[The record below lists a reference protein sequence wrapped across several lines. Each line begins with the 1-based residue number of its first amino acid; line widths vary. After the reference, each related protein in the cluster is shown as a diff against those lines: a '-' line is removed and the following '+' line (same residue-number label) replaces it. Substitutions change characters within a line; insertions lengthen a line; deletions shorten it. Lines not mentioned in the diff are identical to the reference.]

1 MADDVVIALVEGD
14 HFPLDGMKFKS
25 LIEES
30 SRGKLQYMRE
40 WDLCSLFLQGRQ
52 HVRWDR
58 NLRNYVSQ
66 RRKPGRRTVTI
77 NMVLNI
83 YRNLL
88 ARLSMAYPSMTVL
101 PGSDSVEDIVKAE
114 ASETALKWYWHSGS
128 VKEVLYDM
136 LEWLLLTGNAGL
148 LTYYDPDDKEIRTKA
163 VSPYDLF
170 FEPGVTSVS
179 ESRWCAIRHTV
190 AKSEL
195 AASYPEHADYIQRAS
210 STGIVEES
218 SRMQRVVSGT
228 QGQEL
233 KDRLEVFEVYEMGGH
248 TGVLL
253 NGKWL
258 FKGSWQG
265 GVMPLQTIQ
274 YTTIPG
280 RLWGLGLVQPL
291 IELQILYNQ
300 GRAQVV
306 ENADLMGNPKWLI
319 PKTSGLSR
327 DALSNSKPGEK
338 VFYNANAGPAPQ
350 QIAAA
355 PLPNYVLDNI
365 RQLSAEMLDIAGVHS
380 TSLGKRAIGIE
391 SGAAIEALSTKDMQQ
406 LQVTQNNIERAVRD
420 MGGIIL
426 SMFKRYYTED
436 MMMRILDETGRVV
449 FKALRGTDLV
459 EFPEIHL
466 ESGSLFRDE
475 KHDRDQKVLDLLKV
489 GLIEPEVAMQE
500 LHFRTG
506 NSYVTKK
513 MRALSHAEEMLH
525 AVLRGHAIEIMPTDD
540 LKAFKQVFNDFM
552 QTQQYYELNSDTQEY
567 VRDILVAVATFGQ
580 EGEEQAKAM
589 MQRTVWPPAPAS
601 QGEAAMMMSAA
612 GSDLSQMQIAGAHD
626 NMATRQHMA
635 DGQNNPE
642 QGIGRTQ
649 MGGGG

>member
-1 MADDVVIALVEGD
+1 MADDIVIALVEGES
-14 HFPLDGMKFKS
+14 FPLDGSKFKT
-25 LIEES
+25 LVEES
-30 SRGKLQYMRE
+30 ARGKVRYTRE

-58 NLRNYVSQ
+58 NLRNYVAQ

-101 PGSDSVEDIVKAE
+101 PASDSVEDIVKAE

-128 VKEVLYDM
+128 IKEILSDM

-148 LTYYDPDDKEIRTKA
+148 LTYFDPESQEIQTRA

-190 AKSEL
+190 AKDEL
-195 AASYPEHADYIQRAS
+195 IASYPDHAELIRRSS
-210 STGIVEES
+210 STGIVEET

-233 KDRLEVFEVYEMGGH
+233 RDRLEVFEIYEANGH

-253 NGKWL
+253 GSKWL
-258 FKGSWQG
+258 FKGKWTG
-265 GVMPLQTIQ
+265 GMMPLQTIQ

-280 RLWGLGLVQPL
+280 RLWGIGLIQPL
-291 IELQILYNQ
+291 LELQMLYNQ

-338 VFYNANAGPAPQ
+338 VFYNANSGPAPQ

-391 SGAAIEALSTKDMQQ
+391 SGKAIEALSNKDMQQ

-420 MGGIIL
+420 MGAIIL
-426 SMFKRYYTED
+426 SMFKRFYTEE
-436 MMMRILDETGRVV
+436 MMMRILDDTGRVV
-449 FKALRGTDLV
+449 FKALQNTDIV
-459 EFPEIHL
+459 EHPEIHL
-466 ESGSLFRDE
+466 EAGSLFRDE
-475 KHDRDQKVLDLLKV
+475 RHDRDQKIMDLLKI
-489 GLIEPEVAMQE
+489 GLIQPETAMQE

-506 NSYVTKK
+506 NAHVTKK
-513 MRALSHAEEMLH
+513 MRALSHAQEMLE
-525 AVLRGHAIEIMPTDD
+525 AVIRGHAIEIMPTDD
-540 LKAFKQVFNDFM
+540 LKAFQQAFGDYM
-552 QTQQYYELNSDTQEY
+552 QTQQYYNLESDTQEY
-567 VRDILVAVATFGQ
+567 IRDILIAVTTFGQ
-580 EGEEQAKAM
+580 ENAAQAEAM
-589 MQRTVWPPAPAS
+589 MTRTVWPPVP
-601 QGEAAMMMSAA
+601 QGDSEAAMMMSAA
-612 GSDLSQMQIAGAHD
+612 GTDTSQMQIAGAQD
-626 NMATRQHMA
+626 QQAVRQHMA
-635 DGQNNPE
+635 DGQNAPE
-642 QGIGRTQ
+642 QGIGRTR